1 MYSSSHSCRIPKPL
15 CVNFG
20 TDTAIHYVVE
30 TGLPIDVTFYLSA
43 DLRSEGYTATFQS
56 DLETPLPAALPLFAT
71 GLGALGLLGWRR
83 KRNSRTRSLI
93 KTSDRI
99 SEGPPHW
106 RSFYLRRSCCYAF
119 GPFMAVR
126 PEGADH

>member
-1 MYSSSHSCRIPKPL
+1 MAFDLDQFGSPTVLIEPGIDPSQGYSDIVGIVKVADVFFLAFVSDTETTL
-15 CVNFG
+15 VNFG

-83 KRNSRTRSLI
+83 KRKAAAL
-93 KTSDRI
+93 
-99 SEGPPHW
+99 
-106 RSFYLRRSCCYAF
+106 A
-119 GPFMAVR
+119 A
-126 PEGADH
+126 